1 VVRTL
6 VRRSG
11 LTLGVALVT
20 ACAFQEPDCTDNIE
34 GADASL
40 NATSGPYAPDCNPC
54 NEVCACTP
62 GAQGHN
68 GAFYGCPQ
76 DVTAC
81 GADGL
86 WTFDCEG
93 TACDAS
99 PGRADAT
106 GDDAEA
112 EASDSDAAEDGSP
125 DVDVESDA
133 ADD

>member
-1 VVRTL
+1 MH
-6 VRRSG
+6 RSG
-11 LTLGVALVT
+11 LTLAVALVT
-20 ACAFQEPDCTDNIE
+20 ACAFQEPDNIE

-76 DVTAC
+76 EVTAC

-99 PGRADAT
+99 TRHADAT
-106 GDDAEA
+106 GDDADDG
-112 EASDSDAAEDGSP
+112 ASDGDALGDGPSEGDAPADAAA
-125 DVDVESDA
+125 DA
-133 ADD
+133 PAD